1 MKINILRGVLI
12 ILLICTFGLIF
23 NFSSQDAP
31 KSKSVSKQVTEG
43 LVNTFHKKE
52 NEKSKIQRIK
62 QLEPIIRKC
71 AHFSIYMVVGI
82 LLICLFNTY
91 NLDSRLKIVIC
102 IAIGFAYACSDEIHQ
117 MFVNRKKR
125 RSKRCTY

>member
-12 ILLICTFGLIF
+12 LLLLCTFWLIF
-23 NFSSQDAP
+23 NFSSQDSK
-31 KSKSVSKQVTEG
+31 KSSSVSKEVSKNI
-43 LVNTFHKKE
+43 VNTFHKKDSE
-52 NEKSKIQRIK
+52 NSKAQRIK

-91 NLDSRLKIVIC
+91 NLDNKKKIIIC
-102 IAIGFAYACSDEIHQ
+102 ITIGFAYACSDEIHQ
-117 MFVNRKKR
+117 MFVSRQKR
-125 RSKRCTY
+125 RA

>member
-1 MKINILRGVLI
+1 MKINVLRGVLI
-12 ILLICTFGLIF
+12 LLLVGTLALIF

-31 KSKSVSKQVTEG
+31 KSRSVSKQFTTG

-52 NEKSKIQRIK
+52 DEKRKSQRIK

-71 AHFSIYMVVGI
+71 AHFSIYMIVGI

-91 NLDSRLKIVIC
+91 NIDKRLKIVIC
-102 IAIGFAYACSDEIHQ
+102 IAIGFVYACSDEIHQ

-125 RSKRCTY
+125 GSKRCFN

>member
-12 ILLICTFGLIF
+12 VLLIGTFALIF

-31 KSKSVSKQVTEG
+31 KSKSVSKHVTEG
-43 LVNTFHKKE
+43 LVNTFHKKD
-52 NEKSKIQRIK
+52 NEKSKLQRIK

-91 NLDSRLKIVIC
+91 KIDNKLKIVIC

-117 MFVNRKKR
+117 MFVNREKR

>member
-1 MKINILRGVLI
+1 MKLNILRGVLI
-12 ILLICTFGLIF
+12 VLLLGTFCLIF

-31 KSKSVSKQVTEG
+31 KSKSVSKQVTTD
-43 LVNTFHKKE
+43 LVNTFHKKDSE
-52 NEKSKIQRIK
+52 NSKLQRIK

-71 AHFSIYMVVGI
+71 AHFSIYTVVGI

-91 NLDSRLKIVIC
+91 NIDKRLKIVIC
-102 IAIGFAYACSDEIHQ
+102 IAIGFVYACSDEIHQ

-125 RSKRCTY
+125 RG